1 MEFAKFLLIYGI
13 DTQKKSLVLA
23 MGKLRIQWII
33 KDILETLHI
42 SDNCKLKCQWV

>member
-1 MEFAKFLLIYGI
+1 MEFAKLLLIYEI
-13 DTQKKSLVLA
+13 DTQKKPLVLA

-42 SDNCKLKCQWV
+42 SDNL